1 MLVDM
6 LVDVRWSR
14 DFDAT
19 VVAQDMRQADIDE
32 VFACSGQGPQE
43 ALRTALSHSTECFTV
58 VAQST
63 DLPLAMF
70 GYYRSDDIKSVV
82 WMLGTNQL
90 YKYRMDF
97 LRKSRKWCD
106 YLQGTNP
113 LLYNLIDQRN
123 TAHIRWLEWLG
134 FKFVRIIPQ
143 YGHLNLPFIEFV
155 RVRHV

>member
-1 MLVDM
+1 VTGPHLD
-6 LVDVRWSR
+6 VDVRWSKS
-14 DFDAT
+14 FDVS
-19 VVAQDMRQADIDE
+19 VVAEDMRQADINE
-32 VFACSGQGPQE
+32 IFASSGWGPRE
-43 ALRTALSHSTECFTV
+43 ALNTALDYSTECFTV

-70 GYYRSDDIKSVV
+70 GYRKDDIGSIV

-90 YKYRMDF
+90 YRYRMDF

-106 YLQGTNP
+106 YLQGTSP

-134 FKFVRIIPQ
+134 FKFVRTIPEH
-143 YGHLNLPFIEFV
+143 GHLNLPFIEFV